1 MLTKTLYITD
11 CSDFD
16 VIEVYQH
23 EYTKLFY
30 KLYNNAELMAD
41 DDFIKSSLNQYIDKS
56 IYENCVSQVKTKLKQ
71 HETSIN
77 KKLKQID
84 EIYSLLNKNEFKTK
98 KEKRHKFNLINK
110 LFRLNR
116 NIDKNITF
124 GGKVL

>member
-41 DDFIKSSLNQYIDKS
+41 DDFIK
-56 IYENCVSQVKTKLKQ
+56 
-71 HETSIN
+71 
-77 KKLKQID
+77 
-84 EIYSLLNKNEFKTK
+84 
-98 KEKRHKFNLINK
+98 
-110 LFRLNR
+110 
-116 NIDKNITF
+116 
-124 GGKVL
+124 